1 VPSQHHR
8 GKSVKKN
15 ERIDSRLIKPNEGG
29 PTAKRGNHLRAA
41 ISHCCDWCHLP
52 LHPCFLSPPI
62 HLCSASSLAAAF
74 LLFHFNPL
82 LSLSLTCFSPI
93 NPCSVSLTQSIHLS
107 LSLSLAFLQSTL
119 AQSRSPNPST
129 SMFCSSPLFLLAGL
143 ASCSTFD
150 SPLLCYCCCS
160 FLFSVLTCCPSSAYR
175 SPLAPPAAPAS
186 GQSAFPP
193 RFALS
198 CRNKAKQSRLLLE
211 AERQESG
218 GTEPRGKQDEI
229 LGEKHRRRLRRRR
242 PGRKQC
248 VFAHFRALNS
258 RQTGLQLVGLH

>member
-1 VPSQHHR
+1 MREGPQRREGTTCVLPS
-8 GKSVKKN
+8 
-15 ERIDSRLIKPNEGG
+15 
-29 PTAKRGNHLRAA
+29 PTVVTGATSLSILAFFLLQSTCA
-41 ISHCCDWCHLP
+41 LLP
-52 LHPCFLSPPI
+52 PWLLLFSFSTSTLYSLS
-62 HLCSASSLAAAF
+62 LSLAF
-74 LLFHFNPL
+74 LQLTLAQSRSPNPST
-82 LSLSLTCFSPI
+82 SLSLTCFSPI
-93 NPCSVSLTQSIHLS
+93 NPCSVSLTQSIHLYV
-107 LSLSLAFLQSTL
+107 LFL
-119 AQSRSPNPST
+119 
-129 SMFCSSPLFLLAGL
+129 PLFLLAGL

-258 RQTGLQLVGLH
+258 RQTGLQLVDLH

>member
-1 VPSQHHR
+1 VTHFLCLGMVPSQHHR

-62 HLCSASSLAAAF
+62 HLCSASSLAAAAF

-107 LSLSLAFLQSTL
+107 LSLTCFSPINPCSVSLTQSIHL
-119 AQSRSPNPST
+119 YV
-129 SMFCSSPLFLLAGL
+129 LFLPPLPPSWL
-143 ASCSTFD
+143 SFLFYFRFTSLVLLLLFLSLLSSHLLPLLRVSFTSRASCCSGLW
-150 SPLLCYCCCS
+150 SKRLPSKICS
-160 FLFSVLTCCPSSAYR
+160 FL
-175 SPLAPPAAPAS
+175 
-186 GQSAFPP
+186 
-193 RFALS
+193 
-198 CRNKAKQSRLLLE
+198 
-211 AERQESG
+211 
-218 GTEPRGKQDEI
+218 
-229 LGEKHRRRLRRRR
+229 
-242 PGRKQC
+242 
-248 VFAHFRALNS
+248 
-258 RQTGLQLVGLH
+258 

>member
-1 VPSQHHR
+1 LCLGMVPSQHHR

-15 ERIDSRLIKPNEGG
+15 ERIDRRLIKPNEGG

-62 HLCSASSLAAAF
+62 HLCSASSLAAAAF

-93 NPCSVSLTQSIHLS
+93 NPCSVSLTQSIHLYV
-107 LSLSLAFLQSTL
+107 LFL
-119 AQSRSPNPST
+119 
-129 SMFCSSPLFLLAGL
+129 PLFLLAGL

-258 RQTGLQLVGLH
+258 RQTGLQLVDLH

>member
-1 VPSQHHR
+1 MREGPQRREGTTCVLPS
-8 GKSVKKN
+8 
-15 ERIDSRLIKPNEGG
+15 
-29 PTAKRGNHLRAA
+29 PTVVTGAT
-41 ISHCCDWCHLP
+41 S
-52 LHPCFLSPPI
+52 LSI
-62 HLCSASSLAAAF
+62 LAFF
-74 LLFHFNPL
+74 LLQSTCALLPPWLLLLFSFSTSTL
-82 LSLSLTCFSPI
+82 YSLSLSLAFLQLTLAQSRSP
-93 NPCSVSLTQSIHLS
+93 NPSTS

>member
-1 VPSQHHR
+1 
-8 GKSVKKN
+8 
-15 ERIDSRLIKPNEGG
+15 
-29 PTAKRGNHLRAA
+29 LRAA

-82 LSLSLTCFSPI
+82 LSLSLSLAFLQLTLAQSRSPNPSTSLSLTCFSPI
-93 NPCSVSLTQSIHLS
+93 NPCSVSLTQSIHLYV
-107 LSLSLAFLQSTL
+107 LFL
-119 AQSRSPNPST
+119 
-129 SMFCSSPLFLLAGL
+129 PLFLLAGL

-218 GTEPRGKQDEI
+218 GTESQEESRT
-229 LGEKHRRRLRRRR
+229 RYW
-242 PGRKQC
+242 GRSTEDGC
-248 VFAHFRALNS
+248 GGGAREGNS
-258 RQTGLQLVGLH
+258 VCLPTFGH